1 MYQRYHNVTMT
12 PKFVP
17 LLGDSAVVLKY
28 KNENKYMFWEHIQ
41 NGVDHPEC
49 DIKFGLRGSDIRFYI
64 TSSEA
69 VKQFINCIPT
79 NADRGTEQNRFF
91 GKLAPLAFGSL
102 TSTQNWKDRRNAIT
116 SCIGLNYTS
125 KYIPLMISSLETTI
139 SSWKPN
145 QWLDFNEELSS
156 ATFNIVSTIFF
167 GMDMDSKIE
176 KVTYTELNDSQI
188 QLPFKEFFI
197 KLVEDIVKSSMNPL
211 STFFP
216 FVIEYNLCKPYT
228 TIEKNC
234 VELRAVLKRFLD
246 RSSD

>member
-1 MYQRYHNVTMT
+1 
-12 PKFVP
+12 
-17 LLGDSAVVLKY
+17 
-28 KNENKYMFWEHIQ
+28 
-41 NGVDHPEC
+41 
-49 DIKFGLRGSDIRFYI
+49 
-64 TSSEA
+64 
-69 VKQFINCIPT
+69 
-79 NADRGTEQNRFF
+79 
-91 GKLAPLAFGSL
+91 
-102 TSTQNWKDRRNAIT
+102 
-116 SCIGLNYTS
+116 
-125 KYIPLMISSLETTI
+125 MISSLETTI

-176 KVTYTELNDSQI
+176 KVTYTELDDSQV

-234 VELRAVLKRFLD
+234 VELRAVLKKFLD
-246 RSSD
+246 RSSDETSVYKQLVNKYNINEAQALQDIMSLLFAGHDTTSHAIGSAAYFLKAYPD